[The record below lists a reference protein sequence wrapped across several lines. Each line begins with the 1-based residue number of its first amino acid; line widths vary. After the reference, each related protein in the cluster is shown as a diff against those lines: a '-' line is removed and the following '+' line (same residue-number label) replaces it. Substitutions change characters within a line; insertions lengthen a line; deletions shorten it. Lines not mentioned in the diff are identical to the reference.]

1 MSLISANRCIFNEE
15 AAAGNPGVPKGGGCP
30 GWKKI
35 AVTVFLVMLSGS
47 SAAAAE
53 ELQPTRIALTR
64 ETSAAPLF
72 VAVAAGYFKP
82 EGLDPQ
88 LAFLESDAAVFGAV
102 AAGKADIGLVSLSA
116 AFYGF
121 ASTHG
126 LKIIASRSS
135 DKAGF
140 PMDALLISKKAHA
153 AGFSDVRGLPHARIG
168 VAGADSGA
176 YYALFAVASRFRLD
190 PASVNAILLGSP
202 AREIEALSRG
212 EVDAALLP
220 IATALRSARQG
231 DWLLRLSDFAEW
243 QQGVVFTTAEETTT
257 KRALIERFM
266 RAYQRGT
273 VEYELNFLR
282 YDDAGNFIP
291 GPHYTE
297 YLEVIASEAQ
307 VSRDTVVQTKSY
319 CDRRANL
326 DPVDIE
332 NQVRFWQAHGR
343 LDNGVAAAEF
353 TDLSF
358 IGEEAAAPQSAGD

>member
-1 MSLISANRCIFNEE
+1 MSLILAIRRILTET
-15 AAAGNPGVPKGGGCP
+15 AAARRPEVPNSAACL

-35 AVTVFLVMLSGS
+35 AVTGFLVMLWGS
-47 SAAAAE
+47 SVAAE
-53 ELQPTRIALTR
+53 ELQTTRIALTR
-64 ETSAAPLF
+64 EATAGALF
-72 VAVAAGYFKP
+72 VAVAAGYFKT

-88 LAFLESDAAVFGAV
+88 LAFLESDATVSGAV
-102 AAGKADIGLVSLSA
+102 AAGRDDIGLVSLSA

-126 LKIIASRSS
+126 LKMIASRSS

-140 PMDALLISKKAHA
+140 PMYALLISKKAHA

-168 VAGADSGA
+168 VAGTDSSA

-190 PASVNAILLGSP
+190 PASINAIVLASRAG
-202 AREIEALSRG
+202 EIEALSRG

-220 IATALRSARQG
+220 IGTALHSARQG
-231 DWLLRLSDFAEW
+231 DWLLHLSDFAEW
-243 QQGVVFTTAEETTT
+243 QQGVVFTTAEEITT
-257 KRALIERFM
+257 KRRLIERFM
-266 RAYQRGT
+266 RAYQRGAG
-273 VEYELNFLR
+273 EYELNFLR

-291 GPHYTE
+291 GPHYAQ
-297 YLEVIASEAQ
+297 YVDVIASEAQ
-307 VSRDTVVQTKSY
+307 VPRDTVVKTKSY

-326 DPVDIE
+326 DSADIE

-343 LDNGVAAAEF
+343 LDNSVAAGEL

-358 IGEEAAAPQSAGD
+358 IGEEAVAPQPTGH